1 MEESENDFFADSR
14 KKLEQYVRDR
24 IWLVQLQASEKA
36 ARLIAI
42 LFSLFLTGLLVFF
55 IIVFLSIMAGYY
67 FAGITGSLYAGFGIV
82 GAWYVLL
89 LVILILVRKWFEK
102 KIINIVIRIFFA
114 KIDEYDEKPQ

>member
-1 MEESENDFFADSR
+1 MEESENDFFADSG

-36 ARLIAI
+36 ARLTAI

>member
-1 MEESENDFFADSR
+1 MEESENDFFADSG

-24 IWLVQLQASEKA
+24 IWLVRLQASEKA

-55 IIVFLSIMAGYY
+55 IFIFLSIMAGYY

-89 LVILILVRKWFEK
+89 LVILVFARKWFEK

>member
-1 MEESENDFFADSR
+1 MEESENDFFADSG

>member
-1 MEESENDFFADSR
+1 MEESENDFFADSG

-36 ARLIAI
+36 ARLTAI

-114 KIDEYDEKPQ
+114 KTDEYDEKPQ